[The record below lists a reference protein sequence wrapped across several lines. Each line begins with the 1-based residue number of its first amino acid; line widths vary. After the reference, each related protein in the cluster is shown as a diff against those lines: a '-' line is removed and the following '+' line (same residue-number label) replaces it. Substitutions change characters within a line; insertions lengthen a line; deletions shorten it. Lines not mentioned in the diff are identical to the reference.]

1 MKIEVENLQALI
13 EKLPELAIVQSVVDQ
28 YGEENDITKLCEVIA
43 KLAERIDRLS

>member
-1 MKIEVENLQALI
+1 MKIEVEDLQALI
-13 EKLPELAIVQSVVDQ
+13 AKFPELEIVQKITDQ